1 MSDWPQILWAMSYWL
16 FTMLTA
22 LLLLPLERWF
32 PRIVNRNV
40 RGGRLPPI
48 FAVALAA
55 LLASLFIQFY
65 LQASLVS
72 LYLGLKFV
80 SIAKLPLDATLV
92 FIASFLLLDFLSYLQ
107 HVVSHHVALLWRVH
121 AVHHADEHVTA
132 ASGLLHH
139 PLEVLLSAVFLLF
152 FTVVLGIPVLVF
164 MIYGACV
171 AVHSAITHADVEL
184 PRWLDR
190 ALRWLIVTPDVHRT
204 HHSIHLREGNS
215 NFGQM
220 FTIWDRLFGTYVD
233 RPAAPEAMLVMGLPE
248 SEKPSAFSVAGLLL
262 HPFLW
267 RRRRGGMFRRE

>member
-1 MSDWPQILWAMSYWL
+1 MPDWPQILWAVSYWL
-16 FTMLTA
+16 ITVLTV

-32 PRIVNRNV
+32 PRILNRNAH
-40 RGGRLPPI
+40 GGRFVPI

-55 LLASLFIQFY
+55 LCVSLFIQFY
-65 LQASLVS
+65 LQTSLVS
-72 LYLGLKFV
+72 LFLGLKFV

-92 FIASFLLLDFLSYLQ
+92 FIASFLLLDLISYFQ

-132 ASGLLHH
+132 VSGLLHH
-139 PLEVLLSAVFLLF
+139 PLEILLSAVFLLF

-164 MIYGACV
+164 VIYGACM
-171 AVHSAITHADVEL
+171 AVHSAITHADVAL
-184 PRWLDR
+184 PRGLDR

-220 FTIWDRLFGTYVD
+220 FTVWDRLFGTYVD
-233 RPAAPEAMLVMGLPE
+233 RPAATEAMLVMGLSE

-267 RRRRGGMFRRE
+267 RRRRGGVFRQE